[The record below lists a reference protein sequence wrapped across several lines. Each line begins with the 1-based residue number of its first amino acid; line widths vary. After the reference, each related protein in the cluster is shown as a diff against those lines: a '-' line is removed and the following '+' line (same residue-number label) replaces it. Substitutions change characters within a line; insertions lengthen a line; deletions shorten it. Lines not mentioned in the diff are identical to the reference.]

1 MFSLYIGDANEEEL
15 YSWLCT
21 TISPLAKT
29 TCPKRTYYEMYHGK
43 RNLWAMQ
50 TTDVS
55 DVSGSSYDTLTLIT
69 FKNMEDA
76 IMAKLKFGGSIS

>member
-29 TCPKRTYYEMYHGK
+29 TCPKRTYYDVYHGK
-43 RNLWAMQ
+43 KNLWIMQ

-55 DVSGSSYDTLTLIT
+55 DVSGSSNDTLTLIT
-69 FKNMEDA
+69 FKQIEDA
-76 IMAKLKFGGSIS
+76 MLTKLKFGGNLF